1 MAEVPCPIIVMN
13 LCGEKADASCELGY
27 AVDVLIAGVAERNA
41 VGSRS
46 IVEEGTV
53 VGTELCDI

>member
-1 MAEVPCPIIVMN
+1 MD